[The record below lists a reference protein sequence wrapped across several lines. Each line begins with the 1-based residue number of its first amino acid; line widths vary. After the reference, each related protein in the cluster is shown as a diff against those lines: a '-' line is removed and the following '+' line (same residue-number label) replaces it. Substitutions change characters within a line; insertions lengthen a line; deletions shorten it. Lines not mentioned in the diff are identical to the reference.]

1 MATIAQIKEQINVA
15 SIAFYEFDDNITTN
29 EETGEETTWVRA
41 FDGEKR
47 ISIMAAKPVV
57 DKIKENPAFGG
68 LHLKYNGKK
77 TPKDKEPY
85 HSYVLTIAENSY
97 AVL

>member
-15 SIAFYEFDDNITTN
+15 SIAFYEFENNTTVN

-47 ISIMAAKPVV
+47 ISIMAAKTVV
-57 DKIKENPAFGG
+57 DKIKENPSFGK
-68 LHLKYNGKK
+68 LHLKDNGVKK
-77 TPKDKEPY
+77 PEGKEPY